1 MSIQEPMAVR
11 DEATTMTPEL
21 AAAVI
26 AGLEHEIGKVIV
38 GQHTLIRRLLTGLFA
53 AIPFSASRGKARAGC
68 GHLLLE
74 GVPGVAKTLT
84 ATTLAQAISAK
95 FQRIQ
100 LTPDLLPADILGT
113 RIYDA
118 KSATF
123 RIEQGPIFTNI
134 LLADEI
140 NRATPKTQSA
150 LLEAMQERQVTLSDT
165 TFPLDDPFW
174 VLATQNPVE
183 QEGVY
188 TLPEAQ
194 LDRFSMM
201 LRVGYPTAG
210 EEMDMLHVR
219 MTETTIERRVSPAD
233 VNVLREFIRASVFVD
248 DKIIEYIVRLGRAT
262 RTPEDV
268 GRGDLKELLLLG
280 VSPRSYQHVLALAR
294 VTAFLHGR
302 TWVLPEDIKELFCD
316 TARHR
321 IARTVRAQAENI
333 EADEILN
340 ELLRAVP
347 IP

>member
-1 MSIQEPMAVR
+1 VDVAVN
-11 DEATTMTPEL
+11 ATVES
-21 AAAVI
+21 AGEII
-26 AGLEHEIGKVIV
+26 AGLEQEVGKVIV
-38 GQHTLIRRLLTGLFA
+38 GQRTLIRRMLTALFA
-53 AIPFSASRGKARAGC
+53 AIPFSASKGRARTGC

-84 ATTLAQAISAK
+84 ATTIAQAISAK
-95 FQRIQ
+95 FQRVQ

-118 KSATF
+118 NTATF
-123 RIEQGPIFTNI
+123 RTEQGPIFTNI

-150 LLEAMQERQVTLSDT
+150 LLEAMQERQVTIADT
-165 TFPLDDPFW
+165 TFPLDEPFW

-201 LRVGYPTAG
+201 LRVGYPSGG
-210 EEMDMLHVR
+210 EEVAMLQSR
-219 MTETTIERRVSPAD
+219 MAETTINRRVTPED
-233 VNVLREFIRASVFVD
+233 VNVLREFIRTHVFVD
-248 DKIIEYIVRLGRAT
+248 DKILEYIVRLGRAT
-262 RTPEDV
+262 REPAEV
-268 GRGDLKELLLLG
+268 ERADLKELLQLG
-280 VSPRSYQHVLALAR
+280 ISPRSYQHVLALAR

-302 TWVLPEDIKELFCD
+302 AWVLPEDVKEIFCD
-316 TARHR
+316 AARHR
-321 IARTVRAQAENI
+321 IARTVRAQAEGV
-333 EADEILN
+333 ESDTILQ
-340 ELLRAVP
+340 ELLAAVP